1 MNGECE
7 ASLVS
12 VVIPCY
18 KQAHFLSGAIESAL
32 SQTYSR
38 IEVAVID
45 DGSPDNTAEVMARYS
60 GIVRVRQDNRGLAEA
75 RNAGFRAST
84 GDYVLFLDF
93 ADSLLFRA
101 ISRLIFCLKR

>member
-18 KQAHFLSGAIESAL
+18 KQARFLSGAIESAP

-38 IEVAVID
+38 IEVVVID

-60 GIVRVRQDNRGLAEA
+60 GIVRVRQAA
-75 RNAGFRAST
+75 FRAK
-84 GDYVLFLDF
+84 YC
-93 ADSLLFRA
+93 
-101 ISRLIFCLKR
+101 RLVDRG

>member
-18 KQAHFLSGAIESAL
+18 KQARFLSGAIESAL

-38 IEVAVID
+38 IEVVVID
-45 DGSPDNTAEVMARYS
+45 DGSLR
-60 GIVRVRQDNRGLAEA
+60 
-75 RNAGFRAST
+75 
-84 GDYVLFLDF
+84 
-93 ADSLLFRA
+93 
-101 ISRLIFCLKR
+101 